1 MCYAGKQSS
10 IQKTGLQIRE
20 ANNVSLRISF
30 QAPVQVLEHAAVNGL
45 VDSISSVSAPLI
57 NGQTPNIGTCYNNV
71 SIDERFVEDYYKNL
85 SKTIDDEL

>member
-1 MCYAGKQSS
+1 
-10 IQKTGLQIRE
+10 
-20 ANNVSLRISF
+20 
-30 QAPVQVLEHAAVNGL
+30 
-45 VDSISSVSAPLI
+45 LI